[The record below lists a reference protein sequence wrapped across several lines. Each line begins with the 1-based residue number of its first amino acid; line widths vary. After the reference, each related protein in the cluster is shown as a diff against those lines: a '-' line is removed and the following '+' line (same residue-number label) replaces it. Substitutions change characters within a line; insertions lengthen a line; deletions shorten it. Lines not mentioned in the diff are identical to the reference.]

1 MRERF
6 AGKKHIADLCLI
18 LGLLLIAGL
27 LYLLLTAGGSSG
39 AWAVV
44 RVNGEEI
51 ARYSLTDNGE
61 YPLNGGTNTLVIQD
75 GQAWLCDANCPDKLC
90 VKQGKIKYDNQC
102 ITCLP
107 NKLTVTLEGAEKGG
121 VDLVVG

>member
-1 MRERF
+1 MREHF
-6 AGKKHIADLCLI
+6 AGKKHIWDLCLI

-27 LYLLLTAGGSSG
+27 LYLLLTAGGKSG

-51 ARYSLTDNGE
+51 ARYSLKENGE
-61 YPLNGGTNTLVIQD
+61 YPLNGGTNTLVIMD
-75 GQAWLCDANCPDKLC
+75 GQAWLVDANCPDKLC

-107 NKLTVTLEGAEKGG
+107 NRLTVTLVGAEKGG
-121 VDLVVG
+121 VELVS

>member
-51 ARYSLTDNGE
+51 AR
-61 YPLNGGTNTLVIQD
+61 VIQD